1 MMSIRGHK
9 ELCSLSLLVVLL
21 WPAVPA
27 GSQEVV
33 LTERGY
39 DLQLESAL
47 AGKEYSFQLDGSAE
61 NDTAQAIRVSD
72 LRLTT
77 FRNVWELSEEEMQA
91 TPAAPAEP
99 KKKRKAG
106 RWLKKHWYVPV
117 LVGLLLGGVVLDDD
131 DDDDDSE
138 DSG

>member
-1 MMSIRGHK
+1 MSLRGHK
-9 ELCSLSLLVVLL
+9 ELCSLSVLVLLL
-21 WPAVPA
+21 WPVAPA

-39 DLQLESAL
+39 DLQLENAL
-47 AGKEYSFQLDGSAE
+47 AGKEYSYQLDRSAE
-61 NDTAQAIRVSD
+61 NDTAQAIQVSY

-77 FRNVWELSEEEMQA
+77 IRNVWELSEEEMQA
-91 TPAAPAEP
+91 TPAERAEP

-117 LVGLLLGGVVLDDD
+117 LVGLLLGGAVLEDDD
-131 DDDDDSE
+131 NDDDSE
-138 DSG
+138 D